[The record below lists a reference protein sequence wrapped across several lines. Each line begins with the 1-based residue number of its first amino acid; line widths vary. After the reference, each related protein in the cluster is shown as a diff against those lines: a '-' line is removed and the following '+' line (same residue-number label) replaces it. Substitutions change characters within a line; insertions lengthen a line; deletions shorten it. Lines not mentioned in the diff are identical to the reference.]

1 MARVREHKLHGATS
15 VRAHPFSEPQFPYLK
30 KVKWGSWSRY
40 ILKQF
45 PNTRWRISFKCCYPS
60 GGHQHLNNFVNIGG
74 KKEYSWPSDHA
85 HIRGHFPLQRDVGK
99 AV

>member
-1 MARVREHKLHGATS
+1 MARVREHKLNGVTS

-60 GGHQHLNNFVNIGG
+60 GGHQHLNNLVNIGE
-74 KKEYSWPSDHA
+74 KKDHSWPTDHA
-85 HIRGHFPLQRDVGK
+85 HIRSHFPLQRDAGK
-99 AV
+99 VV